1 MKVKVIAI
9 MLMLCS
15 MLLCACSTNNT
26 TANEKKEVVESA
38 QESTIASER
47 ETQSIETG
55 SEELETVK
63 VTEATEESLP
73 FKVQIDKPALQNGR
87 EKETTVVI
95 TTEIEDWEYT
105 ASVVNGKISNYS
117 STSFTY
123 TVPKDEEIRED
134 TLTIL
139 LSDYENGK
147 QYEYNIPLIFSKITE
162 QMIQDN

>member
-134 TLTIL
+134 TLTIYYPIMKMVNNTNTVFPLSFQKL
-139 LSDYENGK
+139 LNK
-147 QYEYNIPLIFSKITE
+147 
-162 QMIQDN
+162 

>member
-1 MKVKVIAI
+1 
-9 MLMLCS
+9 

-95 TTEIEDWEYT
+95 TTINLAPVFFMPQKPYKHW
-105 ASVVNGKISNYS
+105 I
-117 STSFTY
+117 
-123 TVPKDEEIRED
+123 
-134 TLTIL
+134 
-139 LSDYENGK
+139 
-147 QYEYNIPLIFSKITE
+147 
-162 QMIQDN
+162 

>member
-1 MKVKVIAI
+1 M
-9 MLMLCS
+9 
-15 MLLCACSTNNT
+15 
-26 TANEKKEVVESA
+26 
-38 QESTIASER
+38 
-47 ETQSIETG
+47 
-55 SEELETVK
+55 
-63 VTEATEESLP
+63 
-73 FKVQIDKPALQNGR
+73 QIDKPALQNGR

-134 TLTIL
+134 TITIL

-147 QYEYNIPLIFSKITE
+147 QYEYSIPLIFSKITE